1 MDGALRVTDQ
11 AQARAHTPLEYR
23 PDIDG
28 LRAVAIIWVIAFHAF
43 PEMAPGGFVGVDVFF
58 VISGFL
64 ITSIILKGL
73 ERGEFSFAGF
83 YAGRVRRLLPALC
96 LMLITLLVAGWHF
109 FLADEFRSLGK
120 NVLAG
125 IAFVSNFVLWQESGY
140 FDSAAESKP
149 LLHLWSLGIEEQ
161 FYIAW
166 PLLLYVARKRGM
178 NLLHLSVG
186 LALASF
192 ALNAWLVHRDPVATF
207 YLPVTRFWEI
217 LAGSMLAL
225 VRSQTANVP
234 PGAAT
239 SDGHNNQ
246 NRSAGPWINNLQAA
260 AGLAL
265 LLVAVAMLDK
275 KAAYPGYLALLPVSA
290 TVLLISAGPRAWLNR
305 HVLSNRGIVWVG
317 LISYALYLW
326 HWPVL
331 VFLRLGSAEPPTVA
345 ARLAAIGVSVLI
357 AWLTFELV
365 DKPVR
370 YGPHPAR
377 KALALCAIAAALGI
391 SGGAAYQFNGM
402 PWRFSDSLQKLAAFQ
417 YDYRADYREGT
428 CFLRTDQDASA
439 FQDCSNPLPR
449 AGAPSIVLWGDSHAA
464 HLYPGLK
471 ASLEANFKLTQLTSS
486 SCPPI
491 VGLVLEERPT
501 CKGVNDYVLH
511 RIGVEQ
517 PDRVILAAL
526 WNGGWGYDSTRIVDT
541 IRALRAKGIRDIE
554 LVGPVPHWKDGLPRA
569 LYRAALRDV
578 PLHRIPQRT
587 RSGLIPLEQLDAQMR
602 EISKAEGIAYISP
615 WDTLCDTNGCQTVTE
630 DNGVPI
636 AWDTVHLTAEGSRF
650 LVSHFPPAVLAP
662 SPR

>member
-28 LRAVAIIWVIAFHAF
+28 LRAMAIVWVIAFHAF

-73 ERGEFSFAGF
+73 ESGEFSFAGF

-125 IAFVSNFVLWQESGY
+125 IAFVSNFVLWQEAGY

-178 NLLHLSVG
+178 NLLRLSVG
-186 LALASF
+186 LAIASF

-217 LAGSMLAL
+217 LAGSVLAL
-225 VRSQTANVP
+225 THSRTAYANPGVAMTDGPKQRLSSP
-234 PGAAT
+234 PW
-239 SDGHNNQ
+239 S
-246 NRSAGPWINNLQAA
+246 NNLQAF
-260 AGLAL
+260 AGLSL
-265 LLVAVAMLDK
+265 LLIAAAKLDK
-275 KAAYPGYLALLPVSA
+275 TVPYPGYLALLPITA
-290 TVLLISAGPRAWLNR
+290 TVLLISAGPQAWLNR
-305 HVLSNRGIVWVG
+305 HVLSQRMVVWVG

-326 HWPVL
+326 HWPAL
-331 VFLRLGSAEPPTVA
+331 VFLRLASAQPPSVE
-345 ARLAAIGVSVLI
+345 ARFAAIGVAVVL

-365 DKPVR
+365 DKPIR
-370 YGPHPAR
+370 YGPHASR
-377 KALALCAIAAALGI
+377 KALALCTIAAVTGI
-391 SGGAAYQFNGM
+391 VGAAVYHLNGM
-402 PWRFSDSLQKLAAFQ
+402 PSRFAGSLQKLAAFQ

-471 ASLEANFKLTQLTSS
+471 ASLEANVKLTQLTASQ
-486 SCPPI
+486 CPPI
-491 VGLVLEERPT
+491 VGLILDGRPQ
-501 CKGVNDYVLH
+501 CKAINDYVLR
-511 RIGVEQ
+511 RIGVER

-526 WNGGWGYDSTRIVDT
+526 WNGGYDSSRIVDT
-541 IRALRAKGIRDIE
+541 IRALREQGVRDIE
-554 LVGPVPHWKDGLPRA
+554 LIGPVPHWKDGLPRA
-569 LYRAALRDV
+569 LYREALQDTL
-578 PLHRIPQRT
+578 LHRIPRRT
-587 RSGLIPLEQLDAQMR
+587 RSGLIPGEQLDATMR
-602 EISKAEGIAYISP
+602 ELSEAQRVVYVSP
-615 WDTLCDTNGCQTVTE
+615 WDTLCNANGCQTVT
-630 DNGVPI
+630 DGSDGVPI
-636 AWDTVHLTAEGSRF
+636 AWDEVHLTAEGSRF
-650 LVSHFPPAVLAP
+650 LVSHFPPALLAP